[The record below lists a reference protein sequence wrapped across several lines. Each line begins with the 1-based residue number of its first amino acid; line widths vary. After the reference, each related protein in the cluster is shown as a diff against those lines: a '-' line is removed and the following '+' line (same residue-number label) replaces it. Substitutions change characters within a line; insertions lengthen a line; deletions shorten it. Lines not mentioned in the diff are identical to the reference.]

1 MARTLGNAMPSIR
14 FNPSP
19 QPTLGIELE
28 LQIVD
33 ADTMDH
39 VPAATTLLTELGDP
53 INIKHELFESTVEI
67 NTGICTTVSEAISD
81 LQTAMDRLRE
91 QCEAHG
97 WAIISAG
104 THPFADWRDQTV
116 SPDPRYTQL
125 VERIQ
130 LPARRLLIFGIHFH
144 VGIDGAEKA
153 IAVQNSL
160 AAFVPHFLALSA
172 SSPFWQGEDS
182 GMASSRAHIFE
193 IMPTAGLPYRMANW
207 SEFLG
212 YMAALQSSR
221 SIESIREVWT
231 DIRPH
236 PDFGTLELR
245 ICDGAPTLGEVASL
259 AAFAQS
265 LVVWLS
271 RNYDRGVR
279 IPMVS
284 PWIVRENKWRAARFG
299 IDADIIT
306 ADDGSLR
313 PLLSSVRDR
322 VEDLM
327 PVAAELGC
335 EKELLGL
342 EKIAEVGPSY
352 LRQRRVFDETRD
364 LRAVVG
370 SLVAELDRNTVGAT
384 A

>member
-1 MARTLGNAMPSIR
+1 MPNIL
-14 FNPSP
+14 FNPSLA
-19 QPTLGIELE
+19 PTLGVELE

-33 ADTMDH
+33 LETMDH
-39 VPAATTLLTELGDP
+39 VPAASTLLEELGRP

-67 NTGICTTVSEAISD
+67 NTGICGTVAEAMSD
-81 LQTAMDRLRE
+81 LGSALDRVRE
-91 QCEAHG
+91 RCAQHG
-97 WAIISAG
+97 WGLISAG

-116 SPDPRYTQL
+116 SPDPRYAQL
-125 VERIQ
+125 VDRIQ

-144 VGIDGAEKA
+144 IGVDGPEKA

-160 AAFVPHFLALSA
+160 TAFIPHFLALSA

-193 IMPTAGLPYRMANW
+193 IMPTAGLPYHMANW

-221 SIESIREVWT
+221 SVESIREVWT

-259 AAFAQS
+259 AAFAQT

-271 RNYDRGVR
+271 RDYDRGQR
-279 IPMVS
+279 LPIVS

-313 PLLSSVRDR
+313 PLLSSVRDH
-322 VEDLM
+322 VEDLL
-327 PVAAELGC
+327 PIAAELGC
-335 EKELLGL
+335 EKELGSL
-342 EKIAEVGPSY
+342 ERIIEAGPSY
-352 LRQRRVFDETRD
+352 QRQRRVFARTGS
-364 LRAVVG
+364 LPAVVR
-370 SLVAELDRNTVGAT
+370 SLVAELNHGVIGAS